1 MPVPAAPAAG
11 RSTTGIWSISTC
23 RDADRM
29 EAFAVGDGNNTG
41 TPVFATNT
49 AVLEFHEAYDQ
60 GDDDP
65 FAIHLWKELI
75 ESRQV

>member
-1 MPVPAAPAAG
+1 
-11 RSTTGIWSISTC
+11 
-23 RDADRM
+23 M